1 MAQQFLSD
9 IKTKG
14 PTAFD
19 RFIAA
24 LRSSNQEFIADYLLQ
39 QLDSDD
45 TDAARNVHHT
55 RSTKSYN
62 DIIKEV
68 TGCTSLL
75 YFTCQN

>member
-1 MAQQFLSD
+1 MAQKFLSD

-24 LRSSNQEFIADYLLQ
+24 LRSSDQEFIADHLLQ
-39 QLDSDD
+39 QLDGDD
-45 TDAARNVHHT
+45 TDAARNVP
-55 RSTKSYN
+55 RSSKSDS

-68 TGCTSLL
+68 TGCTSMLIC
-75 YFTCQN
+75 TCQN